1 MQPIGCG
8 LLPPGDSVKKF
19 SAFKGLEERHR
30 CKILVPLGLPR
41 RILSAK
47 GLRRFVAFSARS
59 LRSRRARGKSHVFIL
74 NSEGEIIC
82 KIVGNILWLPPMCE
96 RLVNSHW
103 VGLVWRFPTSQSR
116 DVGHRQLD
124 LLKICKLQIL
134 QWARWA
140 E

>member
-47 GLRRFVAFSARS
+47 GLRRFVAF
-59 LRSRRARGKSHVFIL
+59 LREGSSISKSERKISCIHSELGGRNYMQNCGKYFVAS
-74 NSEGEIIC
+74 S
-82 KIVGNILWLPPMCE
+82 
-96 RLVNSHW
+96 
-103 VGLVWRFPTSQSR
+103 
-116 DVGHRQLD
+116 DV
-124 LLKICKLQIL
+124 
-134 QWARWA
+134 
-140 E
+140 